1 MSQLAPSILSANF
14 NCLGQQIKG
23 IEKAGV
29 QILHIDVMDGMFVPS
44 ISFGMPVIRSI
55 RQESSLFFDVH
66 LMVQDPGRYVEDFVK
81 AGADSLTI
89 HLEACENPGE
99 VIKQIHEKGKKA
111 AIAINPTT
119 PVEAV
124 LPYLEQVD
132 MILVMSVTPGFGGQK
147 LIPDTL
153 DKVVALDRI
162 RKERKLS
169 YTIEIDGGVNRDN
182 IAEIATKG
190 TDIIVAGTAVFKD
203 DIQGNVR
210 KLREVMGN
218 AS

>member
-23 IEKAGV
+23 IKKAGV

-66 LMVQDPGRYVEDFVK
+66 LMVQDPGRYVEDFIK

-89 HLEACENPGE
+89 HLEACENPGN
-99 VIKQIHEKGKKA
+99 VIKQIHENGKKA

-153 DKVVALDRI
+153 DKVVVLDTI

-182 IAEIATKG
+182 IAEIAAKG

>member
-66 LMVQDPGRYVEDFVK
+66 LMVQDPGRYVEDFIK

-89 HLEACENPGE
+89 HLEACENPGN
-99 VIKQIHEKGKKA
+99 VIKQIHENGKKA

-153 DKVVALDRI
+153 DKVVVLDTI

-182 IAEIATKG
+182 IAEIAAKG